1 MTGPQQRDRS
11 DQNTARSPVLH
22 TGPCEGPAA
31 PSNPAKSRTLKYA
44 EPLTET
50 IAFRCSASEK
60 ARLEAEACRARRP
73 LAELLR
79 ERLPLVR
86 SGHRKVV
93 PEADPDLLVAL
104 SRIGANLNQMARAL
118 NAARKLEVY
127 DRLDTLAIAAS
138 LVAIERQL
146 DGLRE
151 DGRS

>member
-1 MTGPQQRDRS
+1 M
-11 DQNTARSPVLH
+11 
-22 TGPCEGPAA
+22 
-31 PSNPAKSRTLKYA
+31 
-44 EPLTET
+44 TET

-60 ARLEAEACRARRP
+60 ARLEVEARRARRP

-104 SRIGANLNQMARAL
+104 SRIGANLNQVARAL
-118 NAARKLEVY
+118 NASRKLGTL
-127 DRLDTLAIAAS
+127 DRIDLLALSAS
-138 LVAIERQL
+138 LVAIEREL

-151 DGRS
+151 DWRA